1 MRSAKR
7 IEANAMGFAPAG
19 VYFQRVTQNLRGAMA
34 EEAGAATRPGAA
46 PAARA
51 KRNQLMH

>member
-7 IEANAMGFAPAG
+7 IEANAMGLAPAG
-19 VYFQRVTQNLRGAMA
+19 LYFQRVTQNLRSAVA

-46 PAARA
+46 PAQRA
-51 KRNQLMH
+51 KRTELMH